1 MRTLNNSLTASFRS
15 LSLFPVAPLV
25 LGLVGLGLG
34 CTVNKLDPSTD
45 GETSLGGMSLSD
57 GSTSGGSTGTDSDTD
72 GSTGDDT
79 SEDSG
84 GEIIC
89 DEVSSEAIEILEDSC
104 STCHGAG
111 SPGLAK
117 FDYVTDVYALIA
129 NGKISPGYPLESPL
143 YNRVESGEMPP
154 ANVPDNQRPTDDE
167 VDVLW
172 TWIEEC
178 ISAEIGC
185 GLGNDYISIDE
196 MLSLMRNDISDT
208 TEISPDEREFIRY
221 FTLTHLYNSG
231 ICGEDLEV
239 YRYAL
244 FKLINS
250 LSTGNKVVIPTFV
263 DDRGTIFRIDLRDY
277 GWDAQLWDQI
287 VHANPFAIEYVKN
300 EALDLKGFTGTNVPF
315 QAGDWFVSD
324 ASRPPLYHDILKI
337 PATRFELEDDF
348 GIDID
353 GDIAT
358 EIKSN
363 DDIVAR
369 CGFQNSNVSVNNR
382 LIERHEFPGS
392 SNRVYW
398 ISYDFAGNEGCRNL
412 FAEPLDFCE
421 DGGEIIFNLPNGLQG
436 YMLVDG
442 AGNRIDEGPDDIV
455 TDPEQPDNNVI
466 NGLSCMGCH
475 AKGMVLKED
484 EIRTHVYE
492 SFDFSEEVKE
502 AVANLHP
509 AQSGFDALQALD
521 RKRFTDALE
530 QIGPVVER
538 EDEPTLRVF
547 KAFDVDVDLR
557 RAAAELGVRTEQLAS
572 QIGKLG
578 PDLQKL
584 VDGGTVKRQVFTANF
599 AQSVCDLNLGV
610 TVKCIPGQQPDD
622 GDGE

>member
-1 MRTLNNSLTASFRS
+1 MRTMNTSLVQSLRS
-15 LSLFPVAPLV
+15 I
-25 LGLVGLGLG
+25 GLGLCLLPAGALAG
-34 CTVNKLDPSTD
+34 CTVNTLDVPPEGSST
-45 GETSLGGMSLSD
+45 GF
-57 GSTSGGSTGTDSDTD
+57 GSSSTGSSSGGSW
-72 GSTGDDT
+72 GSTGDTDD
-79 SEDSG
+79 SGDASG
-84 GEIIC
+84 GEELAC
-89 DEVSSEAIEILEDSC
+89 ELVSEEALAILDDRCGS
-104 STCHGAG
+104 CHGPGG
-111 SPGLAK
+111 SNQAQ

-129 NGKISPGYPLESPL
+129 NGKVKPGFPLESPL
-143 YNRVESGEMPP
+143 YKRVESGQMPP
-154 ANVPDNQRPTDDE
+154 ANVPSAGRPTDAE
-167 VDVLW
+167 VLTLW
-172 TWIEEC
+172 TWVEEC
-178 ISAEIGC
+178 ISVQLGC
-185 GLGNDYISIDE
+185 GQGDDYISIDT

-250 LSTGNKVVIPTFV
+250 LSTGNKVVLPEAI
-263 DDRGTIFRIDLRDY
+263 DERATIFRIDLRDY
-277 GWDAQLWDQI
+277 GWDAALWDEI
-287 VHANPFAIEYVKN
+287 VAANPFAIEYVKN
-300 EALDLKGFTGTNVPF
+300 EAADLKDFTRTEVPF
-315 QAGDWFVSD
+315 QTADWFVAD

-337 PATRFELEDDF
+337 PSSRFTLENAF
-348 GIDID
+348 GINVASN
-353 GDIAT
+353 IAT

-369 CGFQNSNVSVNNR
+369 SGFQNSNVSVNNR
-382 LIERHEFPGS
+382 LIERHEFPGA

-398 ISYDFAGNEGCRNL
+398 LSYDFAGNDGCRNL

-421 DGGEIIFNLPNGLQG
+421 DGGEIIFNLPNGLQA

-442 AGNRIDEGPDDIV
+442 NGDRIDEGPDDIV
-455 TDPEQPDNNVI
+455 TDPEQPDQNVV

-475 AKGMVLKED
+475 AKGMITKED
-484 EIRTHVYE
+484 EVRGHVFE
-492 SFDFSEEVKE
+492 SFDFPEEIKQ
-502 AVANLHP
+502 AVTNLHP
-509 AQSGFDALQALD
+509 EPSDFESLQTLD

-538 EDEPTLRVF
+538 EEEPTLRVF
-547 KAFDVDVDLR
+547 KAFDLDVDLR

-599 AQSVCDLNLGV
+599 AQSICDLNLGE
-610 TVKCIPGQQPDD
+610 TVACKKG
-622 GDGE
+622 GK